1 MTYNPNVLTRAVW
14 HQQPMFKIKSLPN
27 PYRLIKFFLDESPIL
42 RMCSLQYAF
51 HSRFEGSVV
60 LKDSKRFLRPHDVST
75 GNAPAE
81 TARVTHSLRF
91 CQVGFAAQQGLLGAF
106 ALHYLSC
113 QFLVDRRQ
121 LAGPFYDPLLKLLI
135 QPVDFSLSL
144 FVPGRLDN
152 VPTPTPLCYRKLMGP
167 HYIQDFSSSARR
179 EWISAKH
186 REALTGDR
194 VIE

>member
-27 PYRLIKFFLDESPIL
+27 AYRLIKFFLDESPIL
-42 RMCSLQYAF
+42 RMGSLQYAF

-60 LKDSKRFLRPHDVST
+60 FKDSKRFLRPDNMAT
-75 GNAPAE
+75 RNAPAE

-106 ALHYLSC
+106 ALQYLSR

-152 VPTPTPLCYRKLMGP
+152 VPTPTPLRYRKLMGS
-167 HYIQDFSSSARR
+167 HHIQDFRSTAPSKRVSA
-179 EWISAKH
+179 
-186 REALTGDR
+186 
-194 VIE
+194 